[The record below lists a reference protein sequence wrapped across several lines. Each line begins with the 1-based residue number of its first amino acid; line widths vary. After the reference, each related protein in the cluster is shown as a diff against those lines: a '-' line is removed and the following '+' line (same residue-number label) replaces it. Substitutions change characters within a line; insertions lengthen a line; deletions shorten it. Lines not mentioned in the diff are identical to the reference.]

1 MPCHFYILYST
12 QRDRYYIGH
21 TGDTLEQRLRR
32 HLSGHKGFT
41 GAQADWTIVYSEE
54 FENKVD
60 AYAREREIKSWKS
73 RKRIELLIKS

>member
-32 HLSGHKGFT
+32 YFSGHKGFT
-41 GAQADWTIVYSEE
+41 GAQA
-54 FENKVD
+54 
-60 AYAREREIKSWKS
+60 A
-73 RKRIELLIKS
+73 